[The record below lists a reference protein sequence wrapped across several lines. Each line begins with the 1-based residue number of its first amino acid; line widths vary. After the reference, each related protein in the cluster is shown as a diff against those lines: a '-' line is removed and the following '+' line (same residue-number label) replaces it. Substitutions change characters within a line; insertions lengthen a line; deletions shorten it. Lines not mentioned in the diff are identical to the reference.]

1 MTDKRASID
10 RAVLRI
16 WEDVQSQLCDVLYDN
31 KVEPGDPAFT
41 QSVNLWLGED
51 TYDAFVENWEKDEA

>member
-10 RAVLRI
+10 SAVLRI
-16 WEDVQSQLCDVLYDN
+16 WEDVQDKLVDVLYRF
-31 KVEPGDPAFT
+31 KIEPDDPAFT

-51 TYDAFVENWEKDEA
+51 TYDAFVENWEKEEA